1 MHILDAM
8 KTTDNLPHIVT
19 TPGDYI
25 TRDGRRVTIHT
36 VQDDAS
42 PYTFKAKGSIWRLF
56 RGKQAPRGL
65 QVWHKSGRLDMANE
79 KPGDI
84 IATWKD

>member
-1 MHILDAM
+1 MHILDAI
-8 KTTDNLPHIVT
+8 KYATDLPDVVT
-19 TPGDYI
+19 EPGDYV
-25 TRDGRRVTIHT
+25 TRDGRRATIHT

-56 RGKQAPRGL
+56 RGKQRPRGH
-65 QVWHKSGRLDMANE
+65 QIWHKSGRLDMVTE